1 LGRRVGWRRRRGWG
15 SWERAEAWQFKRA
28 ARAGGKAALGGAA
41 ADLDVD
47 VRLHLQ
53 VLHAALDERDQ
64 GAGRHGVGVDVRLV
78 DVALVSEGEG
88 RVLEA

>member
-1 LGRRVGWRRRRGWG
+1 LG
-15 SWERAEAWQFKRA
+15 WQLQGRA
-28 ARAGGKAALGGAA
+28 AGPEGGKQ

-64 GAGRHGVGVDVRLV
+64 RPWRHGVGVDLCLV
-78 DVALVSEGEG
+78 DVAFMGEGEG